1 MIIPVEKTNLLQ
13 AAIIHSISWKESHRA
28 FCMPDFVASHTPDR
42 QRNYLSNKMNSG
54 TKIYMLVEEKPIG
67 IVSVTHSL
75 IEDLYV
81 LPNMQNMGYGTK
93 LLQYA
98 IDQCTDTPTLW
109 ILENNI
115 NAERLYQRMGF
126 MRTGRRNSIASGLDE
141 IEFALTHINSV
152 FPNRQYGFTF
162 PAMVSFSGET
172 K

>member
-1 MIIPVEKTNLLQ
+1 MIISVDVTNLLQ
-13 AAIIHSISWKESHRA
+13 AATIHSISWKESHRA

-42 QRNYLSNKMNSG
+42 QRNYLSNKMKSG

-67 IVSVTHSL
+67 IVSVTNSL

-81 LPNMQNMGYGTK
+81 LPDMQNRGYGTK

-126 MRTGRRNSIASGLDE
+126 VRTGRRNSIASGLDE
-141 IEFALTHINSV
+141 IEFALT
-152 FPNRQYGFTF
+152 
-162 PAMVSFSGET
+162 
-172 K
+172 

>member
-1 MIIPVEKTNLLQ
+1 MIISVDVANLLQ
-13 AAIIHSISWKESHRA
+13 AATIHSISWKESHRA

-67 IVSVTHSL
+67 IVSVTNSL

-81 LPNMQNMGYGTK
+81 LPDMQNMGYGTK